1 MCGLLFQLLI
11 KETIKNLENA
21 DHYNSYF
28 KGGESSIDFLDL
40 KTDEQPSSGI

>member
-1 MCGLLFQLLI
+1 MWPFI
-11 KETIKNLENA
+11 ATNDKWKDKNLENA
-21 DHYNSYF
+21 DPYNSYF